1 MKKLE
6 KVAYGLGIAVECI
19 IVIEFAK
26 EVYSFGKSLVCR
38 FRNKHHSAT
47 TENPTTAQ
55 EERQPENIGE
65 VADEPEN

>member
-6 KVAYGLGIAVECI
+6 KAAYGLGIAVECI

-26 EVYSFGKSLVCR
+26 ELYSFGKSLVVRC
-38 FRNKHHSAT
+38 RNKRHSAA
-47 TENPTTAQ
+47 TENTTAQ
-55 EERQPENIGE
+55 EEKQPEIIGE